1 MPYAPDA
8 FAQQKRKT
16 ASSTAA
22 VSGSQNA
29 VNVMPLPSRNP
40 RTPVFEPEADPA
52 SIESF
57 QLSNR
62 NGNLPRGA
70 ALPSAKMVAS
80 SPNEIVRNAVGSQIY
95 DAAQSYVPPAKTV
108 TPAAA
113 PTSPDISQGLTT
125 GFEAGKGNPIYMQR
139 GQSGERSFSDQGGA
153 GAKAYVPGSI
163 SAGRAQQTI
172 GDGLSADP
180 RERAV
185 QQQLGVQPNMNTGG
199 GGSGMLSVM
208 PSRSVKDYQGD
219 LAAMQSLT
227 ATRAEAANLRDGITQ
242 PMGGSSGMSPA
253 QRAAE
258 KAYDIADLEI
268 GSGTAYGSLGYS
280 PSNRGSQ
287 QRAATRRLAAGQK
300 LATDLASMEKNQ
312 TQNRLAAAKQ
322 GVEGKLMAEQT
333 TAQSLKNAQEQ
344 KQGAIL
350 DQLGTVKDSTQR
362 RSLVDQALVGA
373 GKDPDAGR
381 FAIVDEANP
390 DGLGGTMKRAI
401 DTRTGQLVGGQ
412 DKASAAQ
419 SDARK
424 AIESG
429 RISKADANARL
440 QAAGYQTIP

>member
-8 FAQQKRKT
+8 LEQQKKRKP
-16 ASSTAA
+16 ASP
-22 VSGSQNA
+22 QNPSA
-29 VNVMPLPSRNP
+29 VMPFPSRNP
-40 RTPVFEPEADPA
+40 RTPAFEPEANPA
-52 SIESF
+52 DIETF
-57 QLSNR
+57 QRSTR
-62 NGNLPRGA
+62 SGNLPAGATGA
-70 ALPSAKMVAS
+70 ATKMVAN
-80 SPNEIVRNAVGSQIY
+80 SPDEIVRNAVGSQIY
-95 DAAQSYVPPAKTV
+95 DAAKTYVPPKQ
-108 TPAAA
+108 PAAA
-113 PTSPDISQGLTT
+113 VAGPAAAQDISQGLTT
-125 GFEAGKGNPIYMQR
+125 GFEPGKGKPIYVQR
-139 GQSGERSFSDQGGA
+139 GQSGELSFGDQAGA

-163 SAGRAQQTI
+163 SAGRSQQPI
-172 GDGLSADP
+172 ADGLSADP

-199 GGSGMLSVM
+199 GGSGTLSVM
-208 PSRSVKDYQGD
+208 PARSVKDYQGD

-300 LATDLASMEKNQ
+300 LATDLASMENNQ
-312 TQNRLAAAKQ
+312 SQNRLAAAKQ

-333 TAQSLKNAQEQ
+333 IGQGLKNAQEQ

-350 DQLGTVKDSTQR
+350 EQLGTVKDPTQR
-362 RSLVDQALVGA
+362 RALVDQALVGA

-390 DGLGGTMKRAI
+390 EGFGTLKRAI
-401 DTRTGQLVGGQ
+401 DTRTGQVVGGQ
-412 DKASAAQ
+412 DKAATAQ
-419 SDARK
+419 ADARK

-440 QAAGYQTIP
+440 KAAGIPTI